1 MCVRNESF
9 NTINARIT
17 INYDSIFQDHFP
29 NEFMVEEG
37 EGFMV
42 LELDSLIPFE
52 NYSLNSIDF
61 QTPTVDFIGELLET
75 QVNYIGYLGEDTLVM
90 GASFLEIPL
99 TCAYDPNDKAGF
111 PLGYT
116 EHHYIEN
123 TQELEYLIRFQN
135 TGNAPATDVKILDDI
150 DEDLDLSTLK
160 VIGNSHHVQTLINM
174 DSREVE
180 FLFENIFLP
189 DSVNNES
196 ESHGFILFSVLP
208 HNDLTT
214 DTELENTAEIYF
226 DNNPPIITNTT
237 SHKIWGCELMTF
249 FAGADS
255 LSLCVGDEVSL
266 NPETQFVEFLN
277 WTVNDFSTQAETLE
291 IGIESLDSYAVEV
304 LYSNPY
310 CQAES
315 SIYLNVLGE
324 TPPEPFIEE
333 DQFGLVTDNTSA
345 YTYQWF
351 LDGELIQGATQYFLN
366 PSGISG
372 EYQVEITNENGCSSI
387 SGPLDIDTSILELN
401 RDGIKM
407 YPNPS
412 VEAVY
417 VDFRTGKVRNVS
429 VFNMNNQLVS
439 TYTNTLEKN
448 RLQINT
454 LDYSKGVYSV
464 LFTLE
469 NGEIRKVKLVVL

>member
-1 MCVRNESF
+1 MDESALNFNPDADIVELSACIYPSGCTDSCSSNFDPEAITDDGSCDDAFVVYGCTYENALNFNTPPGACVLDDGSCQFTVNLVEGYPCDDRGEHILCVRNESF

-208 HNDLTT
+208 
-214 DTELENTAEIYF
+214 ELENTA
-226 DNNPPIITNTT
+226 
-237 SHKIWGCELMTF
+237 
-249 FAGADS
+249 
-255 LSLCVGDEVSL
+255 
-266 NPETQFVEFLN
+266 
-277 WTVNDFSTQAETLE
+277 
-291 IGIESLDSYAVEV
+291 
-304 LYSNPY
+304 
-310 CQAES
+310 
-315 SIYLNVLGE
+315 
-324 TPPEPFIEE
+324 
-333 DQFGLVTDNTSA
+333 
-345 YTYQWF
+345 
-351 LDGELIQGATQYFLN
+351 
-366 PSGISG
+366 
-372 EYQVEITNENGCSSI
+372 
-387 SGPLDIDTSILELN
+387 
-401 RDGIKM
+401 
-407 YPNPS
+407 
-412 VEAVY
+412 
-417 VDFRTGKVRNVS
+417 
-429 VFNMNNQLVS
+429 
-439 TYTNTLEKN
+439 
-448 RLQINT
+448 
-454 LDYSKGVYSV
+454 
-464 LFTLE
+464 
-469 NGEIRKVKLVVL
+469 